1 MGSGQEAGPP
11 LWIDGELLLR
21 VRGPASG
28 PSRIV
33 KLRKPY
39 AVIGRSPGVD
49 IRLDDP
55 GVSSRHA
62 YLHLDRRGLF
72 GVDLVSR
79 AGTRFAG
86 VEAHAAW
93 LGPDQGIELAGHR
106 IEIIELR
113 VDGRPIRPPP
123 CPDDPLSGDAGDSL
137 DRVTLEPVA
146 EGDPPWTIGS
156 ELVFLGRSPACGVP
170 LAGASAERA
179 HCALAR
185 TTSGTYL
192 VDLIGRRTR
201 LNRRPIRGAAP
212 VLDGDLLAVGT
223 TEFRVRIGGR
233 ALVPELV
240 EPEPEPRS
248 QGGELA
254 LTGEIALARVGPG
267 GLPLPS
273 GIDADQAETLLAW
286 MLGMFRAGQGELVR
300 RQDAFQA
307 TMTEAL
313 DVARRENAATIEAH
327 LARMAELDREL
338 TALRAD
344 LADLARPAPAPSLRA
359 ALPTMRDSQPTRGP
373 TPVESRASATWLL
386 DRIGRLEDES
396 RSSWRDLLARITPA
410 DRRPG

>member
-1 MGSGQEAGPP
+1 MGSGREAGPP

-21 VRGPASG
+21 VRGPAAG

-106 IEIIELR
+106 IEILELR
-113 VDGRPIRPPP
+113 VDGRPIRPAP
-123 CPDDPLSGDAGDSL
+123 CPDDPLSSAADDGL
-137 DRVTLEPVA
+137 DRVTLEPVV
-146 EGDPPWTIGS
+146 EGDPPWKIGS
-156 ELVFLGRSPACGVP
+156 ELVFLGRSPACGVT
-170 LAGASAERA
+170 LAGGSAERA
-179 HCALAR
+179 HCALIR
-185 TTSGTYL
+185 TAVGAYL

-212 VLDGDLLAVGT
+212 VLDGDLLAVGA

-240 EPEPEPRS
+240 EPEAAP
-248 QGGELA
+248 QLGELA
-254 LTGEIALARVGPG
+254 IAGETTIARVGPG

-273 GIDADQAETLLAW
+273 GIDPDQAETLLAW

-313 DVARRENAATIEAH
+313 EVARQENATTIEAH

-338 TALRAD
+338 NALRSD
-344 LADLARPAPAPSLRA
+344 LADLNRPAPAPSLRD
-359 ALPTMRDSQPTRGP
+359 ALPTMRDSPPTRGP

>member
-1 MGSGQEAGPP
+1 MGSGREAGPP

-21 VRGPASG
+21 VRGPAAG

-49 IRLDDP
+49 IRLDDA

-106 IEIIELR
+106 IEILEIR

-123 CPDDPLSGDAGDSL
+123 CPDDPLAGSAVDGL
-137 DRVTLEPVA
+137 DRVTLEPIA

-179 HCALAR
+179 HCALVR
-185 TTSGTYL
+185 TVTGAYL

-212 VLDGDLLAVGT
+212 VLDGDLLAVGS

-240 EPEPEPRS
+240 EPEAAPRA
-248 QGGELA
+248 GELA
-254 LTGEIALARVGPG
+254 LAGETALARVGPG
-267 GLPLPS
+267 GLPLPL
-273 GIDADQAETLLAW
+273 GIDPDQAETLLAW
-286 MLGMFRAGQGELVR
+286 MLGIFRAGQGELVR

-313 DVARRENAATIEAH
+313 EVARQENAATLEAH

-338 TALRAD
+338 AALRSD
-344 LADLARPAPAPSLRA
+344 LAELNRPAPPPSLRA